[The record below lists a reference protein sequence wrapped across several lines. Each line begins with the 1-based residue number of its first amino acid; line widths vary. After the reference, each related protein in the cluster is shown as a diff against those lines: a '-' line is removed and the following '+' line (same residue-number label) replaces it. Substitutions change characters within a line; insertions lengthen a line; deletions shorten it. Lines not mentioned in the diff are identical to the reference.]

1 MSMLPAGGG
10 TDEGRDA
17 EQQGERQGAPCS
29 ERDGGQGGAHRGAQ
43 TGTQHAAQGS
53 GTPGGVPLTAA
64 QSGMWMGQ
72 ALTPGSARYH
82 VGIAVEVQGT
92 LDPATFEAAFR
103 QVVSEAEGLR
113 ARFAVG
119 ADGQPRLHTGPL
131 TGWSVPFV
139 DLGGE
144 ASPRRA
150 ATAWMRADLAKP
162 FDLAQGPLFRGALLR
177 LSDTAACWY
186 LGAHHLVLD
195 GFSSSLFARRLSR
208 VYGALEQRQPPPA
221 GEFGPLRTL
230 LHEEAA
236 YRDSPARL
244 ADRGFWLGRTAD
256 LPEPR
261 DLTWGTGPGTHAPGS
276 LALRRSAMLPAEDWR
291 RVRETAGRLG
301 VRWPVLV
308 TTAAVLLTHV
318 RTRAGEGRSAG
329 AGERS
334 GDTDEVVLGLP
345 VTARVGEAAR
355 TVPGMASNVVPLR
368 IPVHERRPLADLVR
382 AVGAEMTAALAHQRY
397 RYEDLRRDLGL
408 TGGGTPGSAPSGRLY
423 ASAVNVLPFDY
434 GRHFAGRPM
443 MMRNVAIGPVE
454 DLSVTVHRDIG
465 PGGRNGHGADTV
477 GLRVELDADPGR
489 FAGPEAAAEA
499 RRFLRLLRRLAEDP
513 GLPTGRL
520 DPLTA
525 GERRLFVPGPPRP
538 VRTARALRPVSATVR
553 PREGGR
559 RQSALTL
566 ADLVSR
572 WAART
577 PAAVAVT
584 AGETALTYKEL
595 DARANRLARL
605 LIRRG
610 AAPERLVAVLL
621 PRSADLV
628 TAILA
633 VAKSGAACLPLDPRW
648 PEERIRT
655 ILADAGPVL
664 TLTADELAQ
673 AEGESAAPGTGAPVT
688 DEDRRAPLTPSNAA
702 YVVYTSGSTGRPK
715 GVVVPHRA
723 AVTLLEEAA
732 APFGF
737 GPDDVWT
744 MFHSCAFDFSVWEL
758 WGALAHG
765 GRLVVVG
772 HDVSRSPRALLEL
785 IADER
790 VTVLNQTPSAF
801 LALDRADAEEP
812 RPSRPTS
819 LRLVVFGGEALHP
832 GRLRAWCDRHGTYAP
847 RMVNMYGITETTV
860 HATRLELHDGH
871 RAESGS
877 PIGRAI
883 AGTRL
888 YVLDERLRP
897 VPPGTTGELYVAGAG
912 VARGYL
918 GQPGLTA
925 SRFVADP
932 FGPPGSRLYRSGD
945 LARWRADGGL
955 EYAGRADDQI
965 KVRGFRI
972 EPGEVQAAL
981 ADAPGVAHSAV
992 MAAGPRRDASG
1003 DDGARLVA
1011 YVVPD
1016 GTDDSP
1022 ARTGG
1027 THDPDGTGR
1036 FEAAL
1041 REHLG
1046 ARLPAHLI
1054 PSVFVTL
1061 DRLPLT
1067 ANGKLDRSALPEP
1080 VARTRTRSAAGQ
1092 RSMSTLER
1100 RLAALYGEL
1109 LGVADV
1115 GAEDGFFDLGG
1126 DSLRATR
1133 LVGRVRGELGAGIDV
1148 RDVFEHPTVTGLAA
1162 ALSAR
1167 PPVRRPSPAGT
1178 EGGRP
1183 ESVPLSHA
1191 QRRLWFQQS
1200 LTGPDAAYNVPLVL
1214 RMSGDLDKDALHEA
1228 VLDVT
1233 RRHEP
1238 LRTVVRTTPDGPEQK
1253 VLPPGEAHVWLP
1265 GVETESALL
1274 DGELRAAARHAF
1286 RLESEPPLRAR
1297 LFTTSPREHALMLL
1311 LHHIACDAAS
1321 LAPLLD
1327 DLATAYAARRT
1338 GHAPKWEPLPAG
1350 YADYA
1355 LWQRTQLTRE
1365 KTGAAEA
1372 TGTSGGGEDGLAHW
1386 TRALADLPRR
1396 IPLPA
1401 DRTPAPEETASDGD
1415 TVPLRIPAQVHAR
1428 LAELA
1433 SSEHASL
1440 FMVVH
1445 AALAALLSKL
1455 GGGTDIPVGTAVE
1468 GRPGTGL
1475 EGLVGFFVN
1484 TVVLRTDT
1492 SRAPTFRELLRRV
1505 RESDLTAF
1513 AHQDVPFDLVVEA
1526 LNPDRSAPGQPLFQV
1541 MLTLTEPPPGHIAL
1555 PGLSATVGTVGTGAA
1570 KFDLCVSLYEH
1581 RHPDGRRA
1589 GLDGQLEYRSALFGR
1604 ATAEAL
1610 AGRLESVLEQVS
1622 AAPGTS
1628 LHRLNVLTEGER
1640 HRLTDECTGGELPPS
1655 AVGRTVPQRF
1665 AERVRAAPQAVAVR
1679 ARGGHG
1685 PGPAPEQAL
1694 TYAELDAVSDRLARR
1709 LSGCGVRAETPVAV
1723 LMDRSADLVVALLA
1737 ILKAGGAY
1745 VPLDA
1750 RAPRARRQHMITESG
1765 ARVLIVDDEHEHEH
1779 EHEAETEP
1787 GTGVG
1792 VGAEAEAAGGDRHGG
1807 LHVVRVG
1814 GRADPHADAATSPA
1828 HGPLPGPAEDPAAL
1842 AYVMYTSGS
1851 AGEPKG
1857 VAVTHA
1863 DIVALAAALGPE
1875 GTRRQVPTPRRTLL
1889 HSPHSFD
1896 ASTFEIWAPLLT
1908 GGEVVVAPPG
1918 ELDPDALEQSVT
1930 GGRVNTLWLTAGLF
1944 QLMAEENPAALRTL
1958 EEVWTGGDV
1967 VSPRAVRAVRAH
1979 CPDTRVVNGYGPTET
1994 TTFATAHTLEAASAE
2009 GPDDGFGAGG
2019 VPVGRPLDG
2028 MHAYVLDE
2036 SLQHVP
2042 AGVTGELYV
2051 AGTGVARCYLG
2062 RPGATAERF
2071 VADPFGAPGTR
2082 MYRTGDLV
2090 RRLPGGAL
2098 AFVGRTDGQ
2107 VKLRGF
2113 RIETEEVA
2121 AALAGHGGAGQA
2133 AVVARDDGT
2142 GERRLVAYLVPAEGV
2157 AADDV
2162 DWTSIREHAAR
2173 TLPEYMLPAA
2183 HVVLERLPLTRNGK
2197 LDRAALPAPRRA
2209 APGGA
2214 GAAPGSERE
2223 RVLCGIVAE
2232 LLRLPS
2238 AGVTDGFFDLGG
2250 DSITAIQLV
2259 SRARA
2264 AGLRFSVRDVF
2275 KHPTVAELADVAEE
2289 FTRGADARPTE
2300 VKAAAGRKGAEADGG
2315 GAGTGSAG
2323 AADSSPDGEADAAGF
2338 DAEACG
2344 PVPLTPVMHWWREH
2358 GGEIAEFSQHMT
2370 LRAPLGLTRD
2380 RLAAA
2385 VGALLDHHHALRM
2398 RFTAPTGE
2406 DEHSGPWTL
2415 HIPPPGSVPAEECV
2429 HVVDATATGGTDGQP
2444 EAQRAAGYAESTS
2457 RAIRMAQQRLDP
2469 RDGRMLQAVF
2479 VDRGPDRHGRVV
2491 LAVHHFAVDGV
2502 SWRILLPDIAAAYDA
2517 VADGRSPELP
2527 PAVTSF
2533 RSWARLLADQGDRGA
2548 REDEKALWSAALPR
2562 PDEETESALAGR
2574 HADGPAVGVGVRRLR
2589 ASMPPG
2595 RTHALLTQVGAAFHC
2610 GIEPVLLTGFA
2621 LAVEEWRRR
2630 RGLPSGDVVLD
2641 LESHGRPDGDREP
2654 SGAHGGGIT
2663 PEEVELSR
2671 TVGWFTSVHPV
2682 RLPPTGCG
2690 WGDVWKAT
2698 PALGRALKQVKERL
2712 RAVPDRGV
2720 GFGVLRRLD
2729 PRTGPGLAALGTPRF
2744 GFNYL
2749 GRLAAAGDTDWSA
2762 VPDGEGFADATDPS
2776 GRTDSYDP
2784 SGPTSGGAVRLP
2796 GGHLIEVNSLTA
2808 DGPDGPELSAEWSWA
2823 EGHFRTA
2830 EIRELADLWF
2840 SALYALIAHA
2850 ATPGAGGRSPSDL
2863 PLAGLEQDEIEALES
2878 RWPAL
2883 TDVLPLTPLQQGL
2896 VFHSLFSPGNPDVY
2910 QAQIVLRL
2918 RGEPDPD
2925 ALRRAACSLLER
2937 HPNLG
2942 AAFVHQDLRS
2952 PVQVLTEGAEPPWR
2966 EADLSRV
2973 RSGRRERVLRRL
2985 LHADLRRRF
2994 ELDRPPLMR
3003 LSLFHC
3009 GDGDHRLVLTNHHL
3023 LLDGWSMPLLVRELF
3038 ALYALHAGNGD
3049 APELPAVTPY
3059 REHLAVLAR
3068 SDHDAAR
3075 KAWREHLAGA
3085 GAPTRLS
3092 SGEISAGAVPP
3103 QSLHRVLP
3111 GQLTAA
3117 LRRIASRAGLT
3128 LGNVLLA
3135 AWALLLA
3142 RSCGTRDVV
3151 FGTTVSGRRPEIAG
3165 MESMIGLFINTVPV
3179 RVAIDPEEKVLELLT
3194 RFQAEQ
3200 SRMLPYHHVGLGDIQ
3215 RIAGRRELF
3224 DTHVVFEN
3232 YPLDGA
3238 GLRQP
3243 APGLTVEGVEGSDA
3257 AHYPLTLVA
3266 FAGEGGFALRFDY
3279 RPDVL
3284 DRDRAEEI
3292 AGQLKGILG
3301 DLASGADGPVADL
3314 LSG

>member
-10 TDEGRDA
+10 TDEGRDTVR
-17 EQQGERQGAPCS
+17 GEADGAAH
-29 ERDGGQGGAHRGAQ
+29 GGAHESARGAAQ
-43 TGTQHAAQGS
+43 RTGD
-53 GTPGGVPLTAA
+53 PGGVPLTAA

-92 LDPATFEAAFR
+92 LDPATFESAFR

-113 ARFAVG
+113 ARFAVD
-119 ADGQPRLHTGPL
+119 ADGRPRLHPGPSADW
-131 TGWSVPFV
+131 GVPFV

-150 ATAWMRADLAKP
+150 AMAWMRADLARP
-162 FDLAQGPLFRGALLR
+162 FDLADGPLFRGALLR

-208 VYGALEQRQPPPA
+208 VYGALEQRQPAPA

-230 LHEEAA
+230 LEEEAA

-256 LPEPR
+256 LPEPG
-261 DLTWGTGPGTHAPGS
+261 DLTWGTGTGGTRAPGG
-276 LALRRSAMLPAEDWR
+276 LAVRRSAMLPAADWR
-291 RVRETAGRLG
+291 RVREAAGRLG

-308 TTAAVLLTHV
+308 TAAAALLTHV
-318 RTRAGEGRSAG
+318 RTRAGEGTDDGRGDGRRG
-329 AGERS
+329 A
-334 GDTDEVVLGLP
+334 DEVVLGLP

-368 IPVHERRPLADLVR
+368 VPVHAWRPLADLVR

-408 TGGGTPGSAPSGRLY
+408 TGGGTAGGGPAGRLY

-454 DLSVTVHRDIG
+454 DLSITVHRDIQ
-465 PGGRNGHGADTV
+465 PGGRSGQGADSV

-489 FAGPEAAAEA
+489 FAAAEAAAEA
-499 RRFLRLLRRLAEDP
+499 RRFLLLLRRLADDP
-513 GLPTGRL
+513 GLPAGRL

-525 GERRLFVPGPPRP
+525 GERRLFVPGAPRP
-538 VRTARALRPVSATVR
+538 ARPTRALRPVSATVR
-553 PREGGR
+553 PGDEGR
-559 RQSALTL
+559 RPASTL
-566 ADLVSR
+566 ADLVDR
-572 WAART
+572 WTART
-577 PAAVAVT
+577 PGAVAVT

-610 AAPERLVAVLL
+610 AAPERLVAVAL

-633 VAKSGAACLPLDPRW
+633 VAKSGAACLPVDPRW

-655 ILADAGPVL
+655 ILADARPVL
-664 TLTADELAQ
+664 TLTPGELAE
-673 AEGESAAPGTGAPVT
+673 AEGEPGDPGLGAPVT
-688 DEDRRAPLTPSNAA
+688 DEDRHAPLTPSNAA
-702 YVVYTSGSTGRPK
+702 YVIYTSGSTGRPK
-715 GVVVPHRA
+715 GVVVPHRN
-723 AVTLLEEAA
+723 AVALLEEAA

-801 LALDRADAEEP
+801 LTLDRADAEEP
-812 RPSRPTS
+812 RSRRPTS
-819 LRLVVFGGEALHP
+819 LRLVIFGGEALHP
-832 GRLRAWCDRHGTYAP
+832 ERLRPWCERHGADAP
-847 RMVNMYGITETTV
+847 AMVNMYGITETTV

-877 PIGRAI
+877 PIGRPI

-918 GQPGLTA
+918 MLPGLTA

-972 EPGEVQAAL
+972 EPGEIQAAL

-992 MAAGPRRDASG
+992 IAAGTERDASG
-1003 DDGARLVA
+1003 DDEARLVA

-1016 GTDDSP
+1016 GTRRD
-1022 ARTGG
+1022 
-1027 THDPDGTGR
+1027 TGR
-1036 FEAAL
+1036 FEDAL
-1041 REHLG
+1041 RGHLS
-1046 ARLPAHLI
+1046 ARLPAHLV
-1054 PSVFVTL
+1054 PSVFVPV

-1080 VARTRTRSAAGQ
+1080 VARSKPPTPAGQ
-1092 RSMSTLER
+1092 RTMSTLER
-1100 RLAALYGEL
+1100 RLATLYGEL

-1115 GAEDGFFDLGG
+1115 GPEDGFFDLGG

-1133 LVGRVRGELGAGIDV
+1133 LVGRVRGELNAGIDV
-1148 RDVFEHPTVTGLAA
+1148 RDVFERPTVAGLAA
-1162 ALSAR
+1162 VLTTR
-1167 PPVRRPSPAGT
+1167 PPVRRPSLAGT

-1214 RMSGDLDKDALHEA
+1214 RMSGDLDEDALRSA

-1238 LRTVVRTTPDGPEQK
+1238 LRTVVRTTAEGPEQK
-1253 VLPPGEAHVWLP
+1253 VLPPGEAPVWLP
-1265 GVETESALL
+1265 EVETEAELL
-1274 DGELRAAARHAF
+1274 DGELSAAARHAF

-1297 LFTTSPREHALMLL
+1297 LFTTGPDQHALMLL

-1327 DLATAYAARRT
+1327 DLGTAYAARRA
-1338 GHAPKWEPLPAG
+1338 GHAPKWEPLPAR

-1355 LWQRTQLTRE
+1355 LWQRTLLGQDRAG
-1365 KTGAAEA
+1365 TGDADGTSEAASASEADGPTEA
-1372 TGTSGGGEDGLAHW
+1372 TPTGGPGDDGLAHW

-1396 IPLPA
+1396 IALPA
-1401 DRTPAPEETASDGD
+1401 DRTPAPEETGSDGD
-1415 TVPLRIPAQVHAR
+1415 SVPLRIPAQVHAK

-1433 SSEHASL
+1433 ASEHASL

-1445 AALAALLSKL
+1445 AALSALLTRL
-1455 GGGTDIPVGTAVE
+1455 GAGTDIPVGTAVE
-1468 GRPGTGL
+1468 GRPETSL
-1475 EGLVGFFVN
+1475 DRLVGFFVN

-1492 SRAPTFRELLRRV
+1492 SQAPTFRELLRRV

-1541 MLTLTEPPPGHIAL
+1541 MLTLTGPPPEHIAL
-1555 PGLSATVGTVGTGAA
+1555 PGLSATVGTVSTGAA

-1581 RHPDGRRA
+1581 RDPDGHCA
-1589 GLDGQLEYRSALFGR
+1589 GLDGRLEYRSDLFRR

-1622 AAPGTS
+1622 AAPGTN
-1628 LHRLNVLTEGER
+1628 LHRLSVLTEEER
-1640 HRLTDECTGGELPPS
+1640 HRLLTEWGTGEALPV
-1655 AVGRTVPQRF
+1655 AAARRTVPQRF
-1665 AERVRAAPQAVAVR
+1665 AEQARATPQAVAVR
-1679 ARGGHG
+1679 A
-1685 PGPAPEQAL
+1685 PGPRSGAASEPAL
-1694 TYAELDAVSDRLARR
+1694 TYAELDDRSERLARR
-1709 LSGCGVRAETPVAV
+1709 LAGCGVRAETPVAV

-1750 RAPRARRQHMITESG
+1750 RAPRARRQHMIAESG
-1765 ARVLIVDDEHEHEH
+1765 ARVLIVDDER
-1779 EHEAETEP
+1779 AAAAADGDRP
-1787 GTGVG
+1787 DGLRIVQ
-1792 VGAEAEAAGGDRHGG
+1792 AAGC
-1807 LHVVRVG
+1807 
-1814 GRADPHADAATSPA
+1814 ADPHGDDATSPA
-1828 HGPLPGPAEDPAAL
+1828 PDPSPNAAPPRGPVHPAAL

-1851 AGEPKG
+1851 TGAPKG

-1863 DIVALAAALGPE
+1863 DIVALAEALGPR
-1875 GTRRQVPTPRRTLL
+1875 GDRRQVPAPRRMLL

-1896 ASTFEIWAPLLT
+1896 ASTFEIWGPLLT

-1918 ELDPDALEQSVT
+1918 EVDVAALEWLVT

-1979 CPDTRVVNGYGPTET
+1979 CPDTRVINGYGPTET
-1994 TTFATAHTLEAASAE
+1994 TTFATAHALEPGSSGSA
-2009 GPDDGFGAGG
+2009 GAGFGEGG
-2019 VPVGRPLDG
+2019 IPVGRPLDG
-2028 MHAYVLDE
+2028 MRAYVLDE
-2036 SLQHVP
+2036 SLQPVP

-2051 AGTGVARCYLG
+2051 AGTGVARGYLG
-2062 RPGATAERF
+2062 RPGPTAERF

-2090 RRLPGGAL
+2090 RWLPGGAL

-2107 VKLRGF
+2107 IKLRGF

-2133 AVVARDDGT
+2133 AVVAREDET

-2173 TLPEYMLPAA
+2173 SLPEYMLPSA

-2197 LDRAALPAPRRA
+2197 LDRAALPAPRRI
-2209 APGGA
+2209 APKGA

-2275 KHPTVAELADVAEE
+2275 KHPTVAELAAVAEE
-2289 FTRGADARPTE
+2289 FTGKADAR
-2300 VKAAAGRKGAEADGG
+2300 RAEAH
-2315 GAGTGSAG
+2315 GTKGNRPETDKAG
-2323 AADSSPDGEADAAGF
+2323 AKARRRALTAHPEAGGEADAALF
-2338 DAEACG
+2338 DEDACG

-2358 GGEIAEFSQHMT
+2358 GGEVAEFSQHMT

-2380 RLAAA
+2380 RLVAA
-2385 VGALLDHHHALRM
+2385 VSALLDHHHALRM
-2398 RFTAPTGE
+2398 RFTAPTGT
-2406 DEHSGPWTL
+2406 DEHTGPWTL
-2415 HIPPPGSVPAEECV
+2415 HIPPPGTVPAEECV
-2429 HVVDATATGGTDGQP
+2429 HRLDATDTGGTGEQQDVRPSG
-2444 EAQRAAGYAESTS
+2444 AHAEFTS
-2457 RAIRMAQQRLDP
+2457 RAIRLARQRLDP

-2491 LAVHHFAVDGV
+2491 LVVHHFAVDGV
-2502 SWRILLPDIAAAYDA
+2502 SWRILLPDLAAAYDA
-2517 VADGRSPELP
+2517 VAEGRRPELP
-2527 PAVTSF
+2527 PAATSF
-2533 RSWARLLADQGDRGA
+2533 RSWARLLADQGDRGV
-2548 REDEKALWSAALPR
+2548 REDEESLWSSALPR
-2562 PDEETESALAGR
+2562 PGEDAESALAGPR
-2574 HADGPAVGVGVRRLR
+2574 TDKPAPGPGVRRLR
-2589 ASMPPG
+2589 VAMPPG

-2654 SGAHGGGIT
+2654 ADALRGDRSGEIH
-2663 PEEVELSR
+2663 EEFELSR

-2682 RLPPTGCG
+2682 RLPATGCG
-2690 WGDVWKAT
+2690 WSDVWKAT

-2720 GFGVLRRLD
+2720 GYGVLRYLD
-2729 PRTGPGLAALGTPRF
+2729 PRTGPGLAALGSPRF

-2749 GRLAAAGDTDWSA
+2749 GRLPAAGDSDWS
-2762 VPDGEGFADATDPS
+2762 VTPDGEGLVDPADPAV
-2776 GRTDSYDP
+2776 
-2784 SGPTSGGAVRLP
+2784 GAEAPPGAAGHLP
-2796 GGHLIEVNSLTA
+2796 GGHLIDVNSLTA
-2808 DGPDGPELSAEWSWA
+2808 DGPDGPELSAEWSWT
-2823 EGHFRTA
+2823 EGLFRTA

-2863 PLAGLEQDEIEALES
+2863 PLAGLEQEEIEALER
-2878 RWPAL
+2878 RWPRL
-2883 TDVLPLTPLQQGL
+2883 TDALPLTPLQQGL
-2896 VFHSLFSPGNPDVY
+2896 VFHSLFSPDSPDVY

-2918 RGEPDPD
+2918 RDEPDAD
-2925 ALRRAACSLLER
+2925 ALRGAARSLLKR

-2942 AAFVHQDLRS
+2942 AAFVHQDLRT
-2952 PVQVLTEGAEPPWR
+2952 PVQILTEGTEPPWH

-2973 RSGRRERVLRRL
+2973 AAGRRERVFRRL

-2994 ELDRPPLMR
+2994 DLDRPPLMR
-3003 LSLFHC
+3003 LSLFRC
-3009 GDGDHRLVLTNHHL
+3009 GDDDHRLVLTNHHL

-3038 ALYALHAGNGD
+3038 ALYAVHTGSGD
-3049 APELPAVTPY
+3049 ASALPAVTPY

-3068 SDHDAAR
+3068 LDQDAALE
-3075 KAWREHLAGA
+3075 AWRDHLAGV
-3085 GAPTRLS
+3085 GAATRLS
-3092 SGEISAGAVPP
+3092 SGEINAGAVPP
-3103 QSLHRVLP
+3103 QPLHVVLP
-3111 GQLTAA
+3111 DRLTAA
-3117 LRRIASRAGLT
+3117 LRRVASRAGLT

-3142 RSCGTRDVV
+3142 RSCGTGDVV
-3151 FGTTVSGRRPEIAG
+3151 FGTTVSGRRPEVAG

-3179 RVAIDPEEKVLELLT
+3179 RVTVDPEEKVLELLA
-3194 RFQAEQ
+3194 RFQREQ
-3200 SRMLPYHHVGLGDIQ
+3200 ARMLPHHHVGLGDIQ
-3215 RIAGRRELF
+3215 RVTGRRELF

-3232 YPLDGA
+3232 YPLDSTGLHQPVP
-3238 GLRQP
+3238 GLR
-3243 APGLTVEGVEGSDA
+3243 VEGIEGRDA

-3284 DRDRAEEI
+3284 DRERAEAI
-3292 AGQLKGILG
+3292 AAQLQDILG
-3301 DLASGADGPVADL
+3301 DLASRTDTSVADV
-3314 LSG
+3314 LSS